1 MSRVSAYWI
10 VAALTGVFAVS
21 AHAETRTLSWQGQQ
35 IEASVAEPTRGI
47 GPSREELRRLAR
59 EAIPSVPT
67 RALTKDQTGK

>member
-21 AHAETRTLSWQGQQ
+21 AHAETRSLSWQGQQ

-47 GPSREELRRLAR
+47 GPSREELMRMAR
-59 EAIPSVPT
+59 EAVPSVPT
-67 RALTKDQTGK
+67 RTLTKDQTGK